1 MNRRY
6 AYRDHEILVCAT
18 PDRERTGWRPEVCVI
33 SPDDE
38 WQFVPTHPSV
48 VTSDL
53 HKCIEIGR
61 RCGESIIEGLAIGA
75 GEHVRTSPLH

>member
-18 PDRERTGWRPEVCVI
+18 PSRDDAGWRPEVCVI
-33 SPDDE
+33 SPRDE

-48 VTSDL
+48 IASDVL
-53 HKCIEIGR
+53 KCIEIGR
-61 RCGESIIEGLAIGA
+61 RCGESVIENIALKA
-75 GEHVRTSPLH
+75 GETVRTGPLH